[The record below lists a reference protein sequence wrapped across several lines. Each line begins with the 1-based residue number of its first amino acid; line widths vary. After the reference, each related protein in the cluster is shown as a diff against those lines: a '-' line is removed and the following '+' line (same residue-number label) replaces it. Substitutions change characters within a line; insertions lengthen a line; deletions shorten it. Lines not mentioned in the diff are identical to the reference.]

1 VWPLFDGREP
11 LTGDAA
17 TARLRWRRPLAI
29 AALFLL
35 SFGLMR
41 AALLV
46 AHRPA
51 FADLSALQVAGGF
64 LHGVRFDLSMT
75 LLLAGLPLWLMALP
89 AGWAGRP
96 AWQRTWGWTAYVV
109 LIVFLFVGIA
119 DLVYFPVVG
128 RHVGSELVATL
139 GSDREALVRMGLDYP
154 LAIGAFAVAAAGLA
168 LTWRALLAQD
178 ESAPGR
184 GGPTARVGGSAWGAW
199 AIWIVLLPA
208 FIVGIRGGLQQKP
221 INIVNAFEA
230 GSVAE
235 GLLVLNAPFSV
246 YHSTRNTRRF
256 ELPHYMSTDEAIRVV
271 RSRYAPEGIEWT
283 SERHPLEHVRTGD
296 PPAPGATDSPR
307 NVVVLVLESWDALL
321 SDAIRTRVGLPHLG
335 ATPQFDALTSDGLL
349 FTDFYASGQR
359 SIEGIAALLASVP
372 TLPGTPYLGRGMEQ
386 SRLSFLG
393 DLARDNGYHTVFV
406 RSAKRGSFRLD
417 AVAALAGFDVYA
429 GAEDILDGPSHT
441 TAPSQYWGA
450 WDFDSLRYLHELL
463 IEAPGPFLG
472 FFFGS
477 STHLPYPLPG
487 EQWAM
492 FPPGSEE
499 NDFRNTVRYVDW
511 SLGQFLRMAR
521 EAGYYD
527 NTLFIILADQTSAFV
542 DAASLPRRHWIPA
555 LLVGPGIPE
564 GEVDTD
570 VASQMDILPT
580 IVDYLGWPSAHASF
594 GESLLGSRR
603 PGALLKN
610 GDLMLRVGREGWI
623 SHDLTRRLDG
633 AASEAEQAE
642 LERYLLAETQLLAEL
657 LSTNRIYSG
666 G

>member
-1 VWPLFDGREP
+1 M
-11 LTGDAA
+11 

-29 AALFLL
+29 VALFLL
-35 SFGLMR
+35 TFGLVR
-41 AALLV
+41 TALFV

-51 FADLSALQVAGGF
+51 FADLSALQVTGGF
-64 LHGVRFDLSMT
+64 LHGIRFDLSMT

-89 AGWAGRP
+89 AAWAGRP
-96 AWQRTWGWTAYVV
+96 AWQRTWGWIACVV
-109 LIVFLFVGIA
+109 LIVCLFVGIA
-119 DLVYFPVVG
+119 DLVYFSVVR
-128 RHVGSELVATL
+128 RHVGSELMATL
-139 GSDREALVRMGLDYP
+139 GSDREALIRMGLDYP
-154 LAIGAFAVAAAGLA
+154 FVIGAFAVVAAGLA
-168 LTWRALLAQD
+168 LTWRALLARGED
-178 ESAPGR
+178 AAGR
-184 GGPTARVGGSAWGAW
+184 GGPTGVAAW

-208 FIVGIRGGLQQKP
+208 FIVGIRGGLQHKP

-246 YHSTRNTRRF
+246 YHSTRNTRRVDV
-256 ELPHYMSTDEAIRVV
+256 PRHMPTDEAIRIV

-283 SERHPLEHVRTGD
+283 SERYPLEHVDTGD
-296 PPAPGATDSPR
+296 PPANPAGATPPAR

-321 SDAIRTRVGLPHLG
+321 TDAIRTRAGLPRLG
-335 ATPQFDALTSDGLL
+335 ATPEFDALAGHGLL
-349 FTDFYASGQR
+349 FTNFYASGQR

-372 TLPGTPYLGRGMEQ
+372 TMPGMPYLGRGMEQ
-386 SRLSFLG
+386 SRLSYLG
-393 DLARDNGYHTVFV
+393 ALARDNGYHTVFV

-429 GAEDILDGPSHT
+429 GAEDILEGPSHT
-441 TAPSQYWGA
+441 TVPSRYWGA
-450 WDFDSLRYLHELL
+450 WDFDSLRHLHELL
-463 IEAPGPFLG
+463 VAAPGPFVG

-477 STHLPYPLPG
+477 STHQPYPLPG
-487 EQWAM
+487 EQWAV
-492 FPPGSEE
+492 FPPGSAE

-527 NTLFIILADQTSAFV
+527 DTLFIILADQTSAFV

-564 GEVDTD
+564 GEVDPD
-570 VASQMDILPT
+570 VASQMDVLPT
-580 IVDYLGWPSAHASF
+580 IVDYLGWRSAHASF

-603 PGALLKN
+603 PDALLKN
-610 GDLMLRVGREGWI
+610 GDLMLRVGPRGWI
-623 SHDLTRRLDG
+623 SHDLARRLDG
-633 AASEAEQAE
+633 AGSEAEQAE

-666 G
+666 D